1 MSEVSLTGK
10 PEAVAVR
17 RFSSTELDKMRASF
31 ERDGYFVIP
40 GLIPRE
46 MLVNLNRDLSTAFTA
61 MEKEGAL
68 FAGGGRL
75 SGHLN
80 CFPGQQSRFLYEI
93 LSEAG
98 IIDLIKQIDPKVV
111 RMPNIGCNYNLPGST
126 TQHYHT
132 DYDFSRGFM
141 IANVAVVDTTIANG
155 AMEAAP
161 GTHTKYYPYW
171 RFALERAARNSL
183 RVEMKQ
189 GDVMVRTS
197 SMWHRGMPNMTKVA
211 RPMLAMTWEDG
222 GSQLP
227 DPFLKDG
234 GAIKFYPNWFKPTTA
249 GRIRERTTVAAPLI
263 YSSYRFVSSLFGN
276 KGA

>member
-1 MSEVSLTGK
+1 MTELSLTGSL
-10 PEAVAVR
+10 EDVAVR
-17 RFSSTELDKMRASF
+17 RFTSAELDAMRASF
-31 ERDGYFVIP
+31 ERDGYFVVRE
-40 GLIPRE
+40 LIPRAR
-46 MLVNLNRDLSTAFTA
+46 LANLHQQLSVAFA
-61 MEKEGAL
+61 DMEREGAL
-68 FAGGGRL
+68 FSGGGRL

-80 CFPGQQSRFLYEI
+80 CFPGADSRFIYDI
-93 LSEAG
+93 LTSAG
-98 IIDLIKQIDPKVV
+98 IIDLIKQIEPKAT
-111 RMPNIGCNYNLPGST
+111 RLPNVGCNYNLPGST

-132 DYDFSRGFM
+132 DYDFTRGFM

-171 RFALERAARNSL
+171 KFAMERAARNSL

-197 SMWHRGMPNMTKVA
+197 SMWHRGMPNTTQVA
-211 RPMLAMTWEDG
+211 RPMVAMTWEDG

-227 DPFLKDG
+227 DPFMKDG
-234 GAIKFYPNWFKPTTA
+234 GSIKFYPNWFRPTTV
-249 GRIRERTTVAAPLI
+249 GRLRERTVVAAPII

-276 KGA
+276 KGN